1 MNGGITMKTAK
12 TQKPKP
18 AIDSNPNSKRNKE
31 FRERHDISVP
41 MFERLTKQYVAQ
53 YG

>member
-12 TQKPKP
+12 TQKPKRV
-18 AIDSNPNSKRNKE
+18 IDSNPNSKPNKE
-31 FRERHDISVP
+31 FRERHDISIP
-41 MFERLTKQYVAQ
+41 MFERLTKQYAAT